1 MVDRSRRPLPIETR
15 SMSARRFTQS
25 GAIAVLFAL
34 SWDAAPALAQAAVA
48 PEARAATFHEVVDEV
63 TARPEF
69 AHSTFGIAV
78 LDVSTDEM
86 LYERDADAL
95 FTPAST
101 TKLLTEGTA
110 MALLGA
116 DHRFRTRIY
125 RTGPVDEEG
134 VLRGDLVL
142 VASGDPNL
150 SNRIR
155 PDGTLAF
162 TDHDHAYGGSPDTEA
177 VDGDPLAVVR
187 DLAGQ
192 VADAGIRRIA
202 GHVIVDASLFPE
214 GEPEQG
220 SGVVISPLAINDN
233 VVDVTVG
240 PGAAPGDHVTLEVS
254 PATGY
259 VRFVNRALTGEAGS
273 DPSIRWA
280 SDEELADG
288 SRVVTVAG
296 SFPADA
302 DPILFAYA
310 VPVPSRFGEI
320 VLAEALQERGTV
332 AAPAPLDREVDPET
346 LADAHADE
354 RIVAEHVSP
363 PLSEEVKVTL
373 KVSQNLHAS
382 MTPYLLGAL
391 LGPDSVPPLAA
402 GFDLERGFL
411 ADAGL
416 DLSGASQGD
425 GAGGDRVNF
434 FTPRFMVG
442 FLDFMAEREEFERF
456 HAALPILG
464 RDGTLK
470 KIQPDAEAAGH
481 VRAKTG
487 TYILWN
493 RLNRSWM
500 LTSKALA
507 GYVTRPDGRR
517 LAFALYVNRMPSDL
531 SPSEAAERAG
541 QALGEIAAAAYALP
555 IGPPVGVG
563 GRR

>member
-1 MVDRSRRPLPIETR
+1 MEASPAHDPGAMSGRRRSER
-15 SMSARRFTQS
+15 
-25 GAIAVLFAL
+25 GAILALVAL
-34 SWDAAPALAQAAVA
+34 SWQAALAAAQAPAVPADG
-48 PEARAATFHEVVDEV
+48 PATFHEVVEEL
-63 TARPEF
+63 TSRPEF
-69 AHSTFGIAV
+69 AHSTFGIA
-78 LDVSTDEM
+78 LRDVSTDEM
-86 LYERDADAL
+86 LYERNADEL

-110 MALLGA
+110 LALLGA

-134 VLRGDLVL
+134 TLHGDLVL

-187 DLAGQ
+187 DLASR
-192 VADAGIRRIA
+192 VADGGIRRVG

-240 PGAAPGDHVTLEVS
+240 PGSGPGDAVTLRVS

-259 VRFVNRALTGEAGS
+259 VRFVNRATTGEPGS
-273 DPSIRWA
+273 EPSIRWA
-280 SDEELADG
+280 TDEARADG
-288 SRVVTVAG
+288 SRLVTVEG

-302 DPILFAYA
+302 DPILYAYA
-310 VPVPSRFGEI
+310 VPVPSRFGEV
-320 VLAEALQERGTV
+320 VLAEALQERGIV
-332 AAPAPLDREVDPET
+332 AAPPPLDRDVDLE
-346 LADAHADE
+346 AVAQAYDDE
-354 RIVAEHVSP
+354 RLVAEHLSP
-363 PLSEEVKVTL
+363 PLAEEVKVTL

-391 LGPDSVPPLAA
+391 LGPDSVPPIAA
-402 GFDLERGFL
+402 GFDLEREFL
-411 ADAGL
+411 GGAGL

-425 GAGGDRVNF
+425 GAGGDRADF
-434 FTPRFMVG
+434 FTPRFMVA
-442 FLDFMAEREEFERF
+442 FLDHMAGREDFERF
-456 HAALPILG
+456 HDALPILG

-470 KIQPDAEAAGH
+470 KIQPESDAAGH
-481 VRAKTG
+481 VHAKTG
-487 TYILWN
+487 TYVLWN

-555 IGPPVGVG
+555 VGPPVGG
-563 GRR
+563 ASGR